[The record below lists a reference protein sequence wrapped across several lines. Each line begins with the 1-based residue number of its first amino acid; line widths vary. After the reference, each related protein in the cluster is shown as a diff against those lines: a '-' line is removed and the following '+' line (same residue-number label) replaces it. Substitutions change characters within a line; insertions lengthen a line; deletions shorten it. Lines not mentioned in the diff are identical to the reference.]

1 MPKFAANLTFLF
13 QEHPFLERFA
23 AARAAGFRYVEY
35 MFPYPYSPQ
44 ELQAKLRE
52 NDLQQ
57 VLYNLPAG
65 NWEAGDRGIAADPDR
80 REEFSAG
87 VKKALEYAPYLG
99 AEQINVLVGKRIE
112 GREEDQYETLLE
124 NLEYAADAL
133 ARAGLTLLLEP
144 INTYDIPGFFIHN
157 TKQALDLF
165 SEVRA
170 PNLKLQYDLYH
181 MQRMEGRLTQTLRE
195 DLGFIGHIQIADV
208 PGRGQPGTGE
218 LNYAFLLSELDRIS
232 YEGYVGLEYVPKPDT
247 LGSLGWIKQYG
258 FSLAE

>member
-23 AARAAGFRYVEY
+23 AAKAAGFRYVEY
-35 MFPYPYSPQ
+35 MFPYPYSPE
-44 ELQAKLRE
+44 ELQAKLKE

-65 NWEAGDRGIAADPDR
+65 NWEGGDRGIAAHPDR
-80 REEFSAG
+80 VEEFREG

-99 AEQINVLVGKRIE
+99 AKQINVLVGKRIE

-133 ARAGLTLLLEP
+133 ERAGLTLLLEP
-144 INTYDIPGFFIHN
+144 INTYDIPGFFINN

-195 DLGFIGHIQIADV
+195 DLGFISHIQIADV

-218 LNYAFLLSELDRIS
+218 LNYSFLLSELDRIG
-232 YEGYVGLEYVPKPDT
+232 YQGYVGLEYVPKPDT
-247 LGSLGWIKQYG
+247 LGSLGWIKEYG
-258 FSLAE
+258 FSL